1 MFDNIGT
8 KLKIIAKRNVVFSV
22 IVAIIAIIVCAIA
35 FFLNLDSSSGGDY
48 LLGIPI
54 AIIYYGVAVFVSYLI
69 YGFGE
74 LIEKTVSIDE
84 KLGFQAVTPPRY
96 TAASAP
102 GAASRPSAP
111 GTSAQ
116 PSAPSVSLSDM
127 EKIKKLESLKNS
139 KLITQAEYDKAMND
153 ILHRG

>member
-1 MFDNIGT
+1 MFYNIGT

-22 IVAIIAIIVCAIA
+22 IVAIIAIIVCAA
-35 FFLNLDSSSGGDY
+35 LFADSSDVGPCF
-48 LLGIPI
+48 LGILI
-54 AIIYYGVAVFVSYLI
+54 AIIYYGSAVFVSYLI